1 MHSQQELLQA
11 IEQNGLRMKKIKE
24 RISESDLQI
33 KNTSVNHLDR
43 IESELAELKNEYYE
57 IQARELIGEYDQ
69 KQKNEIEEKI
79 QATEKR
85 LKTEGGV
92 LQDFLGIR
100 HALEAEL
107 KKTQSLEV
115 QYQASLERVE
125 FENLQQGRLRLV
137 EEIGQ
142 FQPLVESLFARLT
155 NYNISAMSLATKILT
170 REYQSKGF
178 PDIVRPNGSSIDPV
192 EQLAQ
197 PFDLAQIRNSLAE
210 SLVQVASKPVNS

>member
-1 MHSQQELLQA
+1 MPSQQELLQA
-11 IEQNGLRMKKIKE
+11 IEQNGLRIKKIKE
-24 RISESDLQI
+24 RISEIDLQI
-33 KNTSVNHLDR
+33 KSTSVNHLDR
-43 IESELAELKNEYYE
+43 IESELAELKNDYYE

-69 KQKNEIEEKI
+69 KQKHEIEEKI
-79 QATEKR
+79 QTTEKR

-92 LQDFLGIR
+92 LQDLLGVR

-107 KKTQSLEV
+107 KKTQSLEL

-142 FQPLVESLFARLT
+142 FEPLVESLFARLT
-155 NYNISAMSLATKILT
+155 DYNINAMSLATKILT

-178 PDIVRPNGSSIDPV
+178 PDIVRSNGSAKDPV

-197 PFDLAQIRNSLAE
+197 PFDLGQIRNSLAD
-210 SLVQVASKPVNS
+210 SLVQVASKSINS